1 MMAKLFTLLAW
12 LPVAQAWSGHVT
24 LKVAVDR
31 FGAVDDLGGKSGRFT
46 SPASLDCVH
55 RLRRGS
61 DAVLVGVS
69 TVARDDP
76 SLTVRRVDPVDGAQP
91 LRVVLDPNGRAPRDA
106 TLLTDGLP
114 TAVFSRGDFG
124 AVDPAV
130 TLEPFGELPTMLDAL
145 ERDHGV
151 AHLMVEGGPFTARKF
166 LAAGLVDRAVIV
178 RAPVVFERP
187 VPSGIDAA
195 LLRGAGLAFHSRRD
209 VGGDDTH
216 TWTRPGA
223 APIWAMLLDG
233 ALVVDEP

>member
-1 MMAKLFTLLAW
+1 MAIFALLAW

-91 LRVVLDPNGRAPRDA
+91 LRVVLDPNGRAPRRCS
-106 TLLTDGLP
+106 P
-114 TAVFSRGDFG
+114 TA
-124 AVDPAV
+124 
-130 TLEPFGELPTMLDAL
+130 
-145 ERDHGV
+145 
-151 AHLMVEGGPFTARKF
+151 
-166 LAAGLVDRAVIV
+166 
-178 RAPVVFERP
+178 
-187 VPSGIDAA
+187 
-195 LLRGAGLAFHSRRD
+195 SRRRSSP
-209 VGGDDTH
+209 GATSAPS
-216 TWTRPGA
+216 TRP
-223 APIWAMLLDG
+223 
-233 ALVVDEP
+233 